1 MSGHVVDLDEE
12 RLKKSLAQIYKI
24 QVTNCFPDEIMPRAI
39 ESLGL
44 DEDSAIDLL
53 KGFIEL
59 GWISTGSIK
68 EKFFLRPGY
77 VLCFPVIVS
86 ATGLEKIN
94 GYI

>member
-1 MSGHVVDLDEE
+1 MNGQIVNLDEE
-12 RLKKSLAQIYKI
+12 RLKKSLVQIYKI
-24 QVTNCFPDEIMPRAI
+24 QVSNCFPDEIMPKAM
-39 ESLGL
+39 ETLGL

-53 KGFIEL
+53 NGFISL

-86 ATGLEKIN
+86 AAGLEKIN
-94 GYI
+94 GYL